1 MSRPGGRS
9 PRIGSRKIIMKKDEY
24 TPHSKK
30 LRVGRYSEEGRIY
43 LLTTATWQ
51 RRPFFLNLVW
61 GRIVVQAMRF
71 QENENRIESLA
82 FVLMPDHLHWLVAL
96 QHQTSLSEVMKSVKN
111 YSARKIG
118 NVLRKSGEV
127 EAVHVWQDGF
137 HDRAIRKEDDLPEV
151 ARYIIANPLRAGLVK
166 KIGDYS
172 LWDAI
177 WL

>member
-1 MSRPGGRS
+1 
-9 PRIGSRKIIMKKDEY
+9 
-24 TPHSKK
+24 
-30 LRVGRYSEEGRIY
+30 
-43 LLTTATWQ
+43 
-51 RRPFFLNLVW
+51 
-61 GRIVVQAMRF
+61 VQAMRF

-82 FVLMPDHLHWLVAL
+82 FMLMPDHLHWLVAL